1 MMVNEVLEKYKQE
14 LISDVGANFEPHFA
28 SYDAIAAKSKLITDP
43 TIIGKMTN
51 IDYNVLTPSSRN
63 AFGSFLLS
71 ELQIRSLDILG
82 SVEVRRTRLR
92 EVCKVEDCLRVIRE
106 PLVRD
111 NLMREGMMILLE
123 HAIPCVLHL
132 ENRVGEKIVTMFLP
146 EVVACHSS
154 MSTAAVATLVK
165 AIKKSINTTVLETR
179 EQPSQWRIDFDE
191 RTKTIGDV
199 SLTNSQARKL
209 VAGLPLIVDQYITDD
224 WRKEMWNSALVR
236 ALGGGGYW
244 TPKSKRFYR

>member
-14 LISDVGANFEPHFA
+14 LTSDVGANFEPHFA
-28 SYDAIAAKSKLITDP
+28 RYDAIAAKSKLIMDP

-51 IDYNVLTPSSRN
+51 PHHIDYNVLTPISRN

-82 SVEVRRTRLR
+82 SVEVRRTQLR
-92 EVCKVEDCLRVIRE
+92 EVCKVEDRFLVICDA
-106 PLVRD
+106 LVQD
-111 NLMREGMMILLE
+111 NLTQEGMMFLLE
-123 HAIPCVLHL
+123 QAIPCVLHL
-132 ENRVGEKIVTMFLP
+132 ENHVGEKIVTMLLR
-146 EVVACHSS
+146 EVVACHSL

-165 AIKKSINTTVLETR
+165 AIKKSINTSVIGTP

-199 SLTNSQARKL
+199 SLTNS
-209 VAGLPLIVDQYITDD
+209 
-224 WRKEMWNSALVR
+224 
-236 ALGGGGYW
+236 
-244 TPKSKRFYR
+244 